1 MNYTNG
7 SLDDVRT
14 MMTHPH
20 TLFGLSDAGAHCGA
34 LCDAS
39 FPTTTLTHWGR
50 DRSRGGQLELPWLVH
65 GLTRRTAEQVG
76 MLDRGLLRPGYK
88 ADVNVIDFDRLNVR
102 LPEIVHD
109 LPAEGRRLIQRA
121 DGYSVTVKDGA
132 VAFREG
138 DPVETD
144 PARLRGRLVRGAQ
157 PSPEA
162 VGH

>member
-1 MNYTNG
+1 
-7 SLDDVRT
+7 
-14 MMTHPH
+14 
-20 TLFGLSDAGAHCGA
+20 
-34 LCDAS
+34 
-39 FPTTTLTHWGR
+39 
-50 DRSRGGQLELPWLVH
+50 
-65 GLTRRTAEQVG
+65 